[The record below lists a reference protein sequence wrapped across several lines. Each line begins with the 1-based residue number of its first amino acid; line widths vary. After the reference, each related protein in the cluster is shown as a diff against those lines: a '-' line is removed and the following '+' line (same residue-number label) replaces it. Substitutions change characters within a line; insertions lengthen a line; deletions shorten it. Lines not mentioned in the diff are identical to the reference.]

1 MSEPKAGAPRGK
13 IAGYIGLAA
22 FLVGL
27 VLAVIA
33 GFAARDNGAII
44 LVLVIL
50 GIFVGLLNITAK
62 EIGTLLLAA
71 IALIVLGGTS
81 FGALDDLINGLGS
94 GLDGI
99 VKYLASFMAPAA
111 VISAIRAL
119 WGVARP
125 GD

>member
-1 MSEPKAGAPRGK
+1 MSASKGGSPRGRVM
-13 IAGYIGLAA
+13 GYIGLGA

-27 VLAVIA
+27 VLAIIA
-33 GFAARDNGAII
+33 GFVARDNGTII
-44 LVLVIL
+44 LILVIL
-50 GIFVGLLNITAK
+50 GIIVGLLNISAK

-94 GLDGI
+94 GLDGL

-119 WGVARP
+119 WSVARP

>member
-1 MSEPKAGAPRGK
+1 MSQPKAAAPRGRM
-13 IAGYIGLAA
+13 AGYIGLAA
-22 FLVGL
+22 FLVGM

-33 GFAARDNGAII
+33 GFAARDNGTIILI
-44 LVLVIL
+44 LVLL
-50 GIFVGLLNITAK
+50 GIVVGFLNVTAK

-71 IALIVLGGTS
+71 IALIVLGGSS
-81 FGALDDLINGLGS
+81 FGALDDIINGLGS

>member
-13 IAGYIGLAA
+13 MAGYIGLAA

>member
-1 MSEPKAGAPRGK
+1 M
-13 IAGYIGLAA
+13 AGYIGLAA